1 MQNQER
7 TSQNQLRY
15 TLETG
20 PPTVMNAQKSSRIVR
35 FGVFEVD
42 LEAGELRRNG
52 AQVRLQEQP
61 FQLLALLL
69 ERAGDIYSR
78 DDLRQRLWQEDT
90 FVDFDRSLNTA
101 VNKIR
106 DALGD
111 SAENPRFIQTVPR
124 RGYRFICPVLG
135 VASPAPTLV
144 EAPPAAGPS
153 GTRVRLWQMV
163 TAIFLAGLAGA
174 FVMNRF
180 NRPPKAKLA
189 IFTVS
194 APEKTTLGETA
205 VSPDGSRIV
214 FSVRELDGKRS
225 LWIRSVD
232 SISPH
237 PLPGTDG
244 AASLFW
250 SPDSRFIAF
259 FARGGLYKVD
269 ASGGPVQLICEAHDA
284 AGGAWGSDGNILF
297 GRKLDSLARVPSAGG
312 APQSFTRLDVSK
324 KESRHYWP
332 SILPDNQHFLYV
344 VTSRL
349 PEVQGLWLASQT
361 NPGEKRRLLADVSK
375 GVYSSGQLLFVRGGV
390 LMAQPFDLRK
400 LSVRGEAAPILD
412 RVFSKSVGGYGR
424 FSASMNDVLSAVEAS
439 RNWRFTWYDRK
450 GNSQGAFGAQGRYQF
465 VSLSPDQTRIAA
477 DAMSETEPSYRL
489 FVLDPNRG
497 TTAIVTTGAATGNFP
512 VWSPDGKSL
521 AFGSDR
527 EGVYNIYMRSS
538 ADVGEEEL
546 LFRSRENK
554 FVSDWSRD
562 GRYLIYA
569 ERVTGTGGQDLWVLP
584 MFGDRKPFRYLPAN
598 TATLRDARFSP
609 DGRWVAYASDES
621 SSTQVYV
628 QSFPGGSSKIQIS
641 TAGGMQPRWRADGKE
656 LYYVALDGEL
666 MAVEVKANH
675 RFEVGDPKPLFK
687 TWIDNIEAGYE
698 PSHDGQR
705 FVMLAP
711 EGDLS
716 SAPLTVILNWTEAI
730 KP

>member
-1 MQNQER
+1 MNVQE
-7 TSQNQLRY
+7 
-15 TLETG
+15 
-20 PPTVMNAQKSSRIVR
+20 SSGIVR

-52 AQVRLQEQP
+52 TQVKLQEQP

-78 DDLRQRLWQEDT
+78 EDLRQRLWQEDT

-144 EAPPAAGPS
+144 ETPPAAGPS
-153 GTRVRLWQMV
+153 GTRVRLWQMA

-174 FVMNRF
+174 FVMNRL

-189 IFTVS
+189 IFTVP

-205 VSPDGSRIV
+205 VSPDGSSIV

-237 PLPGTDG
+237 ALPGTDG
-244 AASLFW
+244 ATSLFW

-259 FARGGLYKVD
+259 FARGGLYKVG
-269 ASGGPVQLICEAHDA
+269 ASGGPVQLICEARDA
-284 AGGAWGSDGNILF
+284 AGGAWGSDGSVLF

-312 APQSFTRLDVSK
+312 APQSFTDLDMSK

-344 VTSRL
+344 VTSTL
-349 PEVQGLWLASQT
+349 PEVQGLWLASLT
-361 NPGEKRRLLADVSK
+361 NPREKRRLLADVSR
-375 GVYSSGQLLFVRGGV
+375 GVYSSGHLLFVRSGV
-390 LMAQPFDLRK
+390 LMAQPFDLRN
-400 LSVRGEAAPILD
+400 LAVLGEAAPILD
-412 RVFSKSVGGYGR
+412 RVFSKSVGGYGL
-424 FSASMNDVLSAVEAS
+424 FSASVNGVLSAIAAS
-439 RNWRFTWYDRK
+439 RNWRFTSYDRK

-477 DAMSETEPSYRL
+477 DAMSETEPNYRL
-489 FVLDPNRG
+489 FVLDRNRG

-512 VWSPDGKSL
+512 VWSPDGSRL
-521 AFGSDR
+521 AFSSDR
-527 EGVYNIYMRSS
+527 EGVYNIYVRSS

-569 ERVTGTGGQDLWVLP
+569 ERVAGLTRQDLWVLP
-584 MFGDRKPFRYLPAN
+584 MFGDRKPVRYLPAN

-609 DGRWVAYASDES
+609 DGRWVAYSSDES
-621 SSTQVYV
+621 SSTQIYV
-628 QSFPGGSSKIQIS
+628 QSFPAGSSKIQIS

-656 LYYVALDGEL
+656 LYYVAPDGEL
-666 MAVEVKANH
+666 MAVEVKDNH
-675 RFEVGDPKPLFK
+675 SSEVGDPKPLFK

-711 EGDLS
+711 EGDFA